1 LSEFVT
7 IPISIANFL
16 GSVAFAKKKTECY
29 KENIF
34 FVFVALS
41 WVIWRIHNK
50 MAIEKNFSSG
60 IDALFSGISLLLKW
74 MSLLKE
80 KDTEQVNE
88 VIKKFH
94 FNDFKRTLLKF
105 DFVYLY

>member
-1 LSEFVT
+1 
-7 IPISIANFL
+7 
-16 GSVAFAKKKTECY
+16 
-29 KENIF
+29 
-34 FVFVALS
+34 
-41 WVIWRIHNK
+41 

-88 VIKKFH
+88 VNKKFH
-94 FNDFKRTLLKF
+94 FNDFKWTC
-105 DFVYLY
+105 